1 MSDKMIQ
8 YIMDRKV
15 LDVPQFSL
23 KKILAGY
30 DMAMYEDICIK
41 RIAEEVGMDGVD
53 VIYDFVDGQVHLTHK
68 GIKMC
73 ESVLSSYCNSDQI
86 AEILECASDGEKYVI
101 NSNNILWKLRHDSIG
116 DLKELLV
123 MAEDAEYTEAQQKVR
138 DWVKAEIESRS
149 VWNQLR
155 LFLQKQCINC
165 VVQIRYHRLFRS
177 LKQMTQEYMREVAQ
191 GAYLEPK
198 DRPDVI
204 HNLYT
209 KYCKISS
216 KKRSREENLKYVFY
230 GIMDSRNREQKYASR
245 DKECFEIEA
254 QYETLKGIVT
264 AAAELTPRDFL
275 SLFPIDK
282 KYDGEK
288 YGWKDYFYTMRELKR
303 FPMDEKI
310 GDRIIPFLE
319 IYTNGSTFEFI
330 VDYFTCICDYSVYC
344 GVEDPKEEYFRDL
357 NMWQEV
363 QAL

>member
-8 YIMDRKV
+8 YIMDRRV

-23 KKILAGY
+23 RKILGGY

-73 ESVLSSYCNSDQI
+73 ESVLSSYCNADQI
-86 AEILECASDGEKYVI
+86 AEILVCANDGEKYVI
-101 NSNNILWKLRHDSIG
+101 NSNNMIWQLRHKSIG
-116 DLKELLV
+116 DLKELLAI
-123 MAEDAEYTEAQQKVR
+123 AEDAEYTEAQQKVR
-138 DWVKAEIESRS
+138 DWVKAEIKSRS
-149 VWNQLR
+149 VWNRLR
-155 LFLQKQCINC
+155 LFLQKQCVKC
-165 VVQIRYHRLFRS
+165 VVQIRYYGLLRNI
-177 LKQMTQEYMREVAQ
+177 KQMTQEYMREVAQ

-198 DRPDVI
+198 DRPEVI

-209 KYCKISS
+209 KYCKISP
-216 KKRSREENLKYVFY
+216 KKRSKEETRKYVFY
-230 GIMDSRNREQKYASR
+230 WIVDSKNREQKYAS
-245 DKECFEIEA
+245 DENECFEIEA
-254 QYETLKGIVT
+254 RYETLKGIVT

-275 SLFPIDK
+275 SLFPVDK

-303 FPMDEKI
+303 FPMNEKI

-319 IYTNGSTFEFI
+319 IYTNKHVFKFI
-330 VDYFTCICDYSVYC
+330 VDYFICIGDYSAYC
-344 GVEDPKEEYFRDL
+344 GVDEPKKEYFRDL

-363 QAL
+363 QV